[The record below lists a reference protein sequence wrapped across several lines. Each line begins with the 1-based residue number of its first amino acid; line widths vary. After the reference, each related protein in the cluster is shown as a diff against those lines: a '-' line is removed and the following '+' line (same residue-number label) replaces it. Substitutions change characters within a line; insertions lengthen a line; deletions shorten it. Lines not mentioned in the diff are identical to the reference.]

1 MAKELTVN
9 LGEDKP
15 GAFARAAEAL
25 GRAGV
30 NIEGV
35 TEVKGTV
42 HFLVGDAGSAR
53 KALEGSGFKIQG
65 ERDVLVLEIADR
77 PGELARITRKI
88 ADAGVNLEAVYLATR
103 TRVVISASDLT
114 KARQA
119 LAGASISG

>member
-9 LGEDKP
+9 LPEDKP
-15 GAFARAAEAL
+15 GTFARAADAL

-42 HFLVGDAGSAR
+42 HFLVQDATAAR
-53 KALEGSGFKIQG
+53 KALEGAGFKIQA
-65 ERDVLVLEIADR
+65 ERDVLVIEIADR

-88 ADAGVNLEAVYLATR
+88 ADAGVNLEAVYMATK
-103 TRVVISASDLT
+103 TRVVIAANDPL

-119 LAGASISG
+119 LAGVTVSG